1 MQARKLKYRRYCE
14 IWGNPLR
21 QHSHSRPSAAGKQ
34 TTMDLLQSVRKE
46 GSRGGVNF
54 SWDDVKGATNRENY
68 LGHSLMAPVGRW
80 QQNKDLNW
88 YAKADDAD
96 LTPEQR
102 LEKEREAKREEMR
115 KVKEAEEDAMN
126 LALGL
131 PVPDRTNA
139 NLQPLGESKI
149 SQKDVNKAVREALGD
164 EDDATDD
171 AKALGSREKREHRS
185 RDHRRRDRS
194 RSREKRRKRRHDDDE
209 RGERRHRHR
218 RSRSRSRSRDDE
230 RESRRHRH
238 RSRSPSRDRRRRED
252 SREREYDGKYK
263 QRDRSS
269 ERHGDRRRR
278 HGEEGRRRR
287 SVEGERVGKGERDRD
302 REWERERKRSPSP
315 YSRRRRDDSR

>member
-1 MQARKLKYRRYCE
+1 
-14 IWGNPLR
+14 
-21 QHSHSRPSAAGKQ
+21 
-34 TTMDLLQSVRKE
+34 MDLLQSVRKE

-139 NLQPLGESKI
+139 NMQPLGQSKI

-194 RSREKRRKRRHDDDE
+194 RSREKRRRRHDDDE

-263 QRDRSS
+263 QRERSS

-278 HGEEGRRRR
+278 HGEEGRRR
-287 SVEGERVGKGERDRD
+287 SIEGERVGKRERDRERH
-302 REWERERKRSPSP
+302 REWERKRSSSP
-315 YSRRRRDDSR
+315 YSRRRRDDPR